1 MTLDKQIDTLYNS
14 GQKAN
19 KTIGVSYAKKAR
31 MALQGQLRSLRR
43 PTKQGQAVLFRD
55 LPGKTKES
63 AGHGG
68 QGSFAL
74 PTMRGGFLSVPFGC
88 REGREEILFQSL
100 LSCSPEGQLCSKD
113 GSQGVQAMWKRF
125 YNSTF
130 VSQKVQK
137 PRPVLFSG
145 VLE

>member
-1 MTLDKQIDTLYNS
+1 MNLDSLLDTLYNS

-19 KTIGVSYAKKAR
+19 MTIGVSYAKKTR
-31 MALQGQLRSLRR
+31 MEVSGQLRSLRG
-43 PTKQGQAVLFRD
+43 PTKQGQAVLFRY
-55 LPGKTKES
+55 LPGKTEES

-68 QGSFAL
+68 QGPFAL
-74 PTMRGGFLSVPFGC
+74 SSMRRGFSPFPFGC

-100 LSCSPEGQLCSKD
+100 LSCSPESQLCSKD
-113 GSQGVQAMWKRF
+113 GAPGMQAMWKGF
-125 YNSTF
+125 YDSIF

-137 PRPVLFSG
+137 PWPVLYEE